1 MIEPADLGTIPG
13 TRTVTDIE
21 ATGSAAAAA
30 AAAGV
35 TIRDLHHPADTAE
48 VVRLFRTVWQLG
60 PDDATPVSSD
70 LMRAFAH
77 TGNYVAG
84 AFRDGAMVAAS
95 VGFLTADGELH
106 SHISGVLPALR
117 DRNVGFALK
126 LYQRAWALRRGII
139 AISWTVD
146 PLVRRNVY
154 FNLARLGARVVDYLP
169 DFYGAME
176 GGVNG
181 GDESDRLLLSWPLAT
196 DQVRAACA
204 GRPVVPPAPVPEPGA
219 PLMLAAG
226 PDGWPR
232 LGGAG
237 SLPWCQIPTDI
248 VALRAAQPD
257 AARAWRA
264 ALRGTLGGAIRDGG
278 RVLGFSRDGGYLLP
292 GAR

>member
-1 MIEPADLGTIPG
+1 MDEPWSRSI
-13 TRTVTDIE
+13 TVTDVE
-21 ATGSAAAAA
+21 AAESASAAAV
-30 AAAGV
+30 AAGV

-48 VVRLFRTVWQLG
+48 AMRLFRSVWQLG
-60 PDDATPVSSD
+60 PDDATPVSAD

-95 VGFLTADGELH
+95 TGFLTGDGELH

-126 LYQRAWALRRGII
+126 LYQRAWALRRGIT
-139 AISWTVD
+139 AISWTFD

-154 FNLARLGARVVDYLP
+154 FNLVRLGARAVDYLP

-181 GDESDRLLLSWPLAT
+181 GDESDRLLLSWPLTA
-196 DQVRAACA
+196 DEVRAACA
-204 GRPVVPPAPVPEPGA
+204 GRPVVPPVAAPRPGEP
-219 PLMLAAG
+219 LLLAVG
-226 PDGWPR
+226 TNGWPR

-237 SLPWCQIPTDI
+237 SLPWCQIPADI

-257 AARAWRA
+257 AARAWRT
-264 ALRGTLGGAIRDGG
+264 ALRETLGAAIRDGA
-278 RVLGFSRDGGYLLP
+278 RVLAFSREGGYLLP
-292 GAR
+292 GPR